1 MLGVKSVF
9 ASRRARIREKKH
21 EPDQEPQARTD
32 PVLRSKCV
40 EKRNAKEENKNSEV
54 GTETDPHTDLHLSRR
69 QLSYDFTKG

>member
-21 EPDQEPQARTD
+21 ESYQQPQARTN
-32 PVLRSKCV
+32 PILRSKCV
-40 EKRNAKEENKNSEV
+40 EKRNAKEENKNSEI
-54 GTETDPHTDLHLSRR
+54 GTETDPHTDLQLCRR